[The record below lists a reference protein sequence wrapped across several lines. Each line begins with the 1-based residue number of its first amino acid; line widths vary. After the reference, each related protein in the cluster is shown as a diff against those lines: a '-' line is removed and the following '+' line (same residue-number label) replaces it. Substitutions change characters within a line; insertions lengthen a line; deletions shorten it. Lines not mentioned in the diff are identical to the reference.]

1 MRMRLVVLF
10 LCGLAASTFGQS
22 VAAEPEPQAAPPSD
36 AGAPVFSPPP
46 EPHCDAYTMQFMPEL
61 GFKRKAC
68 YYGSQ
73 LFSGSALFGAAFFAG
88 LAQWQKDPAQWPLG
102 ADGFG
107 RRFGTRYAQGMVKS
121 TGAFVVG
128 ALNHEDPRP
137 HPPQNPNCD
146 FCRAHARKSGFFPRT
161 GSALLRVVWAHRD
174 NCSDGIA
181 FSHFAGALSSGFV
194 GMAWTPSP
202 GNTVGQSFARS
213 GTAFGGDVAASV
225 FAEFQTDIFNF
236 AGKIFG
242 GGKPK

>member
-1 MRMRLVVLF
+1 MRLMGLF
-10 LCGLAASTFGQS
+10 LCGLAVAAFGQTPAGELGQPS
-22 VAAEPEPQAAPPSD
+22 VSA
-36 AGAPVFSPPP
+36 FKPPP
-46 EPHCDAYTMQFMPEL
+46 DPGCDAYTMQFMPEL

-73 LFSGSALFGAAFFAG
+73 LFTGSALFGAAFFAG

-146 FCRAHARKSGFFPRT
+146 FCRTHARKSGFLPRT
-161 GSALLRVVWAHRD
+161 GGALLRVVWAHRD

-181 FSHFAGALSSGFV
+181 FSHFAGAFSSGFV

-202 GNTVGQSFARS
+202 GNTVSESFIRS

-225 FAEFQTDIFNF
+225 FSEFQTDIFNF
-236 AGKIFG
+236 AGRIFG
-242 GGKPK
+242 RGKAK